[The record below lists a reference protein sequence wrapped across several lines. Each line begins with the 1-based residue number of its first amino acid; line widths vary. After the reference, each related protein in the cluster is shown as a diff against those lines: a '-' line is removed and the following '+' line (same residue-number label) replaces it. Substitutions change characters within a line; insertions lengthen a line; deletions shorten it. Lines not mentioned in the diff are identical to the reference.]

1 MPLAITCTNEEQV
14 TVNAKPQ
21 SSAGKPATIDG
32 ALTIAVLSG
41 DGTFSQDPATP
52 LSFKA
57 ISGDTASDTVYDVSG
72 DTDLGA
78 GVVTI
83 HDTVTLTVSS
93 AVAANFGLSA
103 GVTEPKA

>member
-1 MPLAITCTNEEQV
+1 MPLAITCTNDEQV

-21 SSAGKPATIDG
+21 TSTGRPAVIDG
-32 ALTIAVLSG
+32 ALTVTVLSG
-41 DGTFSQDPATP
+41 DGTVLQDPASP

-57 ISGDTASDTVYDVSG
+57 VSGAAAADTVYDVSG
-72 DTDLGA
+72 DTDIGS

-83 HDTVTLTVSS
+83 HDTVTLTVTS

>member
-1 MPLAITCTNEEQV
+1 MPLPITCTNEEQV
-14 TVNAKPQ
+14 VVNAKPQ
-21 SSAGKPATIDG
+21 TSSGKPASIDG
-32 ALTIAVLSG
+32 ALVIAVLSG
-41 DGTFSQDPATP
+41 DGTFLQDPASP

-57 ISGDTASDTVYDVSG
+57 VSGETASDTVYDVSG
-72 DTDLGA
+72 DADLGA

-83 HDTVTLTVSS
+83 HDTVTLTVTS